1 MHPTDAIR
9 YYVQGAFRGVKETPE
24 VLEQQEEIIADL
36 TAKVEDLVSEGTPEA
51 EALGIAL
58 ASVGDLSAL
67 VLAFEAED
75 PAAVPAVPVFSA
87 RLDFHA
93 RALTVALGGVL
104 MTLSVVVGALL
115 GVIYPGAGLALV
127 VVLAVAAWWLSDS
140 WRTLREEPHA
150 VAEWTARSRGWL
162 RTTIG
167 SWFAVCF
174 IALVANMMTGE
185 FWLWPIWVAATAWAC
200 RPLIVRTLVRAGL
213 FTVSRIESVRE
224 ASSARPDGIGAQ
236 ATA

>member
-1 MHPTDAIR
+1 MHPTGAIR

-36 TAKVEDLVSEGTPEA
+36 TAKVEDLVSEGTPRRPRHS
-51 EALGIAL
+51 
-58 ASVGDLSAL
+58 ASRRLVGDLSAL
-67 VLAFEAED
+67 VVEFEAED
-75 PAAVPAVPVFSA
+75 PPPSLRSPSSRAA
-87 RLDFHA
+87 RLPRP
-93 RALTVALGGVL
+93 RAHRSRSAGPHDAQRGRRRAVGRHLPGSGTGV
-104 MTLSVVVGALL
+104 
-115 GVIYPGAGLALV
+115 V

-150 VAEWTARSRGWL
+150 VGRVDSGSRGWL

-185 FWLWPIWVAATAWAC
+185 FWLWRSGGCHRLGC
-200 RPLIVRTLVRAGL
+200 RPLIVRPLVRAVL
-213 FTVSRIESVRE
+213 HRVPHRV
-224 ASSARPDGIGAQ
+224 GA
-236 ATA
+236 